1 MRAEP
6 VMSVRQRRMAELAPD
21 VQTVRQR
28 TAIEMSERS
37 KRGFKRN
44 ASRIARKQ
52 DISYDSAAAILA
64 ASTRRASAAARRKN
78 PRLKKV
84 KGKAKY

>member
-6 VMSVRQRRMAELAPD
+6 VMSVRQRRMESNSPEVETL
-21 VQTVRQR
+21 RQR
-28 TAIEMSERS
+28 SAIEMSERT

-44 ASRIARKQ
+44 ATRIAKKQ
-52 DISYDSAAAILA
+52 NVPYDKAAAILA
-64 ASTRRASAAARRKN
+64 ASTRKATPAARRKN

-84 KGKAKY
+84 KGY